1 MKKNIKTGMKLAD
14 VMLHERS
21 QTQRA
26 HAAQSLSYEV
36 QSQTQL
42 VRAETRLLC
51 ADTAVLAPNQ
61 PFKPFFVHV
70 CVCPQSLSRVPLW
83 LPWTATHQASLFMGC
98 SRQEHWSEVPF
109 PPTGDL
115 SNPGVKPMCP
125 VSLALTGG
133 FSTTEPPG
141 KPLLCTQLLLYT
153 WIHQMES
160 YYTSCFIS
168 FCIQFNGDIF
178 PNQMNFYARND
189 F

>member
-21 QTQRA
+21 QMQRA

-70 CVCPQSLSRVPLW
+70 CVCAQSLSRVPL
-83 LPWTATHQASLFMGC
+83 
-98 SRQEHWSEVPF
+98 
-109 PPTGDL
+109 
-115 SNPGVKPMCP
+115 
-125 VSLALTGG
+125 
-133 FSTTEPPG
+133 
-141 KPLLCTQLLLYT
+141 
-153 WIHQMES
+153 
-160 YYTSCFIS
+160 
-168 FCIQFNGDIF
+168 
-178 PNQMNFYARND
+178 
-189 F
+189 